1 MRCWPHVLVAAAAAP
16 AKRRQGTSQWSTPV
30 VVVPAHYR
38 EWGRSPPWATKLPPW
53 ASLYIYQRTKKGAPR
68 YSPNYGYEAGV
79 HLQFIKEHYD
89 DLPELVVFTQAKPT
103 QHNPLFFDAL
113 KCLNSK
119 TNYTSLN
126 WNYQTRG
133 TTYWRK
139 FALQGVVE
147 QCWRDLLDAFGVR
160 LPPKKEPVASFYCC
174 AQMAASRD
182 MIRRHPRSAYEKAY
196 AMLGGAG
203 ACHEGEL
210 DWQTLSVYASSRT
223 RKWDA
228 PRYNRHTAGAWEHLN
243 HVILGGEPLN
253 SRRRARARIPRCAPS
268 DFGSRWRI
276 ARETPST
283 QARRQLDSVEVDK
296 PSRRH
301 RRDGEKPS

>member
-1 MRCWPHVLVAAAAAP
+1 MRCWPHVLVAAAAAA

-53 ASLYIYQRTKKGAPR
+53 ASLYVYQRTKKGAPR

-147 QCWRDLLDAFGVR
+147 QCWRDVLDTFGVR
-160 LPPKKEPVASFYCC
+160 LPPKK
-174 AQMAASRD
+174 
-182 MIRRHPRSAYEKAY
+182 
-196 AMLGGAG
+196 
-203 ACHEGEL
+203 
-210 DWQTLSVYASSRT
+210 
-223 RKWDA
+223 
-228 PRYNRHTAGAWEHLN
+228 
-243 HVILGGEPLN
+243 
-253 SRRRARARIPRCAPS
+253 
-268 DFGSRWRI
+268 
-276 ARETPST
+276 
-283 QARRQLDSVEVDK
+283 
-296 PSRRH
+296 
-301 RRDGEKPS
+301 

>member
-1 MRCWPHVLVAAAAAP
+1 MRWPQVLMAATAVA
-16 AKRRQGTSQWSTPV
+16 KSQWSTPV

-38 EWGRSPPWATKLPPW
+38 EWGRSPPWAKKLPPW
-53 ASLYIYQRTKKGAPR
+53 ASTYIYQRTKKGAPR

-79 HLQFIKEHYD
+79 HLQFISEHYD

-103 QHNPLFFDAL
+103 QHNPLFFDTL
-113 KCLNSK
+113 KCLNSR

-147 QCWRDLLDAFGVR
+147 QCWRDVLDAFGVR
-160 LPPKKEPVASFYCC
+160 LPSKVEPVASFYCC

-182 MIRRHPRSAYEKAY
+182 MIRRHPRSAYEVRDRCPPARHRRGTIIFSSAQKAY

-203 ACHEGEL
+203 ACH
-210 DWQTLSVYASSRT
+210 
-223 RKWDA
+223 
-228 PRYNRHTAGAWEHLN
+228 
-243 HVILGGEPLN
+243 
-253 SRRRARARIPRCAPS
+253 
-268 DFGSRWRI
+268 
-276 ARETPST
+276 
-283 QARRQLDSVEVDK
+283 
-296 PSRRH
+296 
-301 RRDGEKPS
+301 

>member
-1 MRCWPHVLVAAAAAP
+1 MRCWPHVLVAAAAAA

-38 EWGRSPPWATKLPPW
+38 EWGRTPPWATKLPPW

-79 HLQFIKEHYD
+79 HLQFISEHYD

-103 QHNPLFFDAL
+103 QHNPLFWDTL
-113 KCLNSK
+113 KCLNSR

-147 QCWRDLLDAFGVR
+147 QCWRDVLDAFGVR
-160 LPPKKEPVASFYCC
+160 LPSKVEPVASFYCC

-182 MIRRHPRSAYEKAY
+182 MIRRHPRAAYEKAY

-203 ACHEGEL
+203 ECHKGEL
-210 DWQTLSVYASSRT
+210 DWETLSVYASSRT

-243 HVILGGEPLN
+243 HVILGGEPLK

-268 DFGSRWRI
+268 DFGSRWR
-276 ARETPST
+276 TPS
-283 QARRQLDSVEVDK
+283 
-296 PSRRH
+296 
-301 RRDGEKPS
+301 

>member
-1 MRCWPHVLVAAAAAP
+1 MRWPQVLTAATAAA
-16 AKRRQGTSQWSTPV
+16 KSQWSTPV

-38 EWGRSPPWATKLPPW
+38 EWGRTPPWAKKLPPW
-53 ASLYIYQRTKKGAPR
+53 ASTYIYQRTKKGAPR

-79 HLQFIKEHYD
+79 HLQFISEHYD
-89 DLPELVVFTQAKPT
+89 DLPELIVFTQAKPT
-103 QHNPLFFDAL
+103 QHNPLFFDTL

-147 QCWRDLLDAFGVR
+147 QCWRDLLDVFGVR
-160 LPPKKEPVASFYCC
+160 LPSKVEPVASFYCC

-182 MIRRHPRSAYEKAY
+182 MIRRHPRAAYEVRDRCPPARHRRGAIIFSSAQKAY

-203 ACHEGEL
+203 ACHKGEL
-210 DWQTLSVYASSRT
+210 DWDALSVYASSRT

-268 DFGSRWRI
+268 DFGSRWR
-276 ARETPST
+276 APS
-283 QARRQLDSVEVDK
+283 
-296 PSRRH
+296 
-301 RRDGEKPS
+301 

>member
-1 MRCWPHVLVAAAAAP
+1 MCIRDSI
-16 AKRRQGTSQWSTPV
+16 GTTP
-30 VVVPAHYR
+30 
-38 EWGRSPPWATKLPPW
+38 S
-53 ASLYIYQRTKKGAPR
+53 GAPR

-79 HLQFIKEHYD
+79 HLQFISEFYD

-103 QHNPLFFDAL
+103 QHNPLFWDTL
-113 KCLNSK
+113 KCLNSR

-147 QCWRDLLDAFGVR
+147 QCWRDVLDAFGVR

-182 MIRRHPRSAYEKAY
+182 MIRRHPRAAYEKAY

-203 ACHEGEL
+203 ACHAGEL
-210 DWQTLSVYASSRT
+210 DWATLSVYASSRT

-243 HVILGGEPLN
+243 HVILGGEPLSTPTN
-253 SRRRARARIPRCAPS
+253 GTSALHVACRHGHTRVAEVLLDAGADFDAYDEQGHTPLFLAAAEGQAPS
-268 DFGSRWRI
+268 WNVAVDSWR
-276 ARETPST
+276 AHGRHVG
-283 QARRQLDSVEVDK
+283 RRPK
-296 PSRRH
+296 RH
-301 RRDGEKPS
+301 WPVSYTHLTLPTKA

>member
-1 MRCWPHVLVAAAAAP
+1 MWPQVILAASAAA
-16 AKRRQGTSQWSTPV
+16 KSQWSTPV

-53 ASLYIYQRTKKGAPR
+53 ASTYIYQRTKKGAPR

-79 HLQFIKEHYD
+79 HLQFISEHYD
-89 DLPELVVFTQAKPT
+89 DLPELVVFTQAKPM
-103 QHNPLFFDAL
+103 QHNPLFFDTL
-113 KCLNSK
+113 KCLNSH

-160 LPPKKEPVASFYCC
+160 LPSKVEPVASFYCC

-182 MIRRHPRSAYEKAY
+182 MIRRHPRSAYEVRDRCPPRERDAI
-196 AMLGGAG
+196 AATARRLDGARV
-203 ACHEGEL
+203 
-210 DWQTLSVYASSRT
+210 TPSLSTPST
-223 RKWDA
+223 RHDNFLVRA
-228 PRYNRHTAGAWEHLN
+228 ESLRHAGWGRRL
-243 HVILGGEPLN
+243 PQ
-253 SRRRARARIPRCAPS
+253 RRARLGRALRLR
-268 DFGSRWRI
+268 
-276 ARETPST
+276 
-283 QARRQLDSVEVDK
+283 VE
-296 PSRRH
+296 PHS
-301 RRDGEKPS
+301 